1 LHFAPTDT
9 SAANLAA
16 ESIRTGVH
24 VTGNTVVDAL
34 LQVSARIDADPS
46 LAASL
51 DATLPALDSGK
62 RLLLVTGHR
71 RESFGRGCEQ
81 VCLALRTLAA
91 RGDVEIVYP
100 VHLNPNVQEPVN
112 RILGGVDAV
121 HLVPPLDYLPFVRLM
136 GRAHLIL

>member
-1 LHFAPTDT
+1 CALPILRTGNMQSPWPEEANRRLTSPLASLHFAPTDT

-71 RESFGRGCEQ
+71 RESFGRGFEQ
-81 VCLALRTLAA
+81 VCLALR
-91 RGDVEIVYP
+91 
-100 VHLNPNVQEPVN
+100 
-112 RILGGVDAV
+112 
-121 HLVPPLDYLPFVRLM
+121 
-136 GRAHLIL
+136 